1 MLSRRAFLIS
11 ASAAAVSAALPMP
24 ALPAAAAQS
33 TAAAPQLLAF
43 AVGTPGEYDWQ
54 AVLATS
60 AEDAFKAWAWDRGI
74 CEEDEDPA
82 FDPGYVQRVPIWDGL
97 PEKEITPALWFAA
110 NMGHMCERCNY
121 ETHPNFGGEVVNGEV
136 VCEDC
141 IELGDLLVISRER
154 ALEALVNEIVDLG
167 PEGAREHLV
176 TEGVLS
182 AVPADLWAEAIKEAA
197 AA

>member
-11 ASAAAVSAALPMP
+11 ASAAAVSAAVPIP
-24 ALPAAAAQS
+24 VLPAAAAPS
-33 TAAAPQLLAF
+33 AAATPQLLAF

-60 AEDAFKAWAWDRGI
+60 AQDAFKAWALDRGV
-74 CEEDEDPA
+74 CEEGEDPA
-82 FDPGYVQRVPIWDGL
+82 FDPHYVQRVPIWDGL

-154 ALEALVNEIVDLG
+154 ALEALVDEIVDLG
-167 PEGAREHLV
+167 PDGAKEHLV
-176 TEGVLS
+176 NRGVLS